1 MFSVVRGYNILIIII
16 AQYLSSIYILAH
28 KKPLRE
34 VVFDL
39 NLLMLVLASSAT
51 IAGGYII
58 NNFYDSEKDL
68 INRPQ
73 KSMLDRLVSQ
83 NTKLVFY
90 FVLNFLAVIMASYVS
105 FRAVI
110 FFSLYIFAIWFYSH
124 KLKKLPIV
132 GNLTSSILTIT
143 PFFAVFIYYKNF
155 ETVIFVHAMF
165 LFLIIAMRELTKD
178 LENIKGD
185 LALNYKTVPIV
196 YGEKTSKT
204 MLTILAIFTL
214 VPAYLLIFNFQ
225 IGKMNYFFY
234 LSVVLLFI
242 FFLLLWKSKTKTHYL
257 ILHNILKFI
266 IVAGVF
272 AGVFA
277 VAVVCLSVFF
287 ESVISAIA
295 HETHV
300 LEFTVRIG
308 ERTAR

>member
-1 MFSVVRGYNILIIII
+1 MFSVVRGYNILIIVI

-28 KKPLRE
+28 NKSLRE
-34 VVFDL
+34 VIFDI
-39 NLLMLVLASSAT
+39 NLLMLVLASSAA
-51 IAGGYII
+51 IAAGYII

-90 FVLNFLAVIMASYVS
+90 FVLNFLAAIMASYVS

-110 FFSLYIFAIWFYSH
+110 FFSLYIFGIWFYSH
-124 KLKKLPIV
+124 KLKKMPVI
-132 GNLTSSILTIT
+132 GNLTSAILTIT

-185 LALNYKTVPIV
+185 LALNYRTIPIV
-196 YGEKTSKT
+196 YGERTSKT
-204 MLTILAIFTL
+204 MLTLLAILTL
-214 VPAYLLIFNFQ
+214 IPAYLLIFNFN
-225 IGKMNYFFY
+225 IGRMNYFFF
-234 LSVVLLFI
+234 LSVVLLGI
-242 FFLLLWKSKTKTHYL
+242 FLLLLWKSNSKSQYL

-272 AGVFA
+272 SILLIDVD
-277 VAVVCLSVFF
+277 L
-287 ESVISAIA
+287 
-295 HETHV
+295 
-300 LEFTVRIG
+300 LLNRIL
-308 ERTAR
+308 